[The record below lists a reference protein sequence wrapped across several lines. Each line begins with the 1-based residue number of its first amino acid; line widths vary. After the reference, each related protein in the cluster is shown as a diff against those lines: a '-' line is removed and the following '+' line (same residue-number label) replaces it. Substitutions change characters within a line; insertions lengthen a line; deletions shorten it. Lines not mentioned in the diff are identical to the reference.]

1 MLEVYLL
8 RHGQTLFNKKDMVQ
22 GWCDSP
28 LTSLGIQQAQM
39 AGEKLKEIP
48 FTLAFSS
55 PSERAYQTCEY
66 ALQNRLDIK
75 TDRRLKE
82 MSFGELE
89 GEKNETLRQNQTA
102 DNQFDWTSL
111 GGENQAMVT
120 ARIAAFLASLAHD
133 YDNEVI
139 LVASHGMWIAYC
151 LEYVAKEFKS
161 TFFLGNGEIAKLVY
175 DHQQWQI
182 VAIMKGDND

>member
-28 LTSLGIQQAQM
+28 LTARGIKQAQE
-39 AGEKLKEIP
+39 AGEKLKEVP

-66 ALQNRLDIK
+66 ALKQRLAIK

-82 MSFGELE
+82 MYFGEFE
-89 GEKNETLRQNQTA
+89 GEMNEVLKKKQA
-102 DNQFDWTSL
+102 VGNQFDWTNQ
-111 GGENQAMVT
+111 GGENKAMVT
-120 ARIAAFLASLAHD
+120 ARIAAFLADLAHQ
-133 YDNEVI
+133 YDDEII

-151 LEYVAKEFKS
+151 LEYVAKDFKNA
-161 TFFLGNGEIAKLVY
+161 FFLGNGEIAKINY
-175 DHQQWQI
+175 DNNQWQI
-182 VAIMKGDND
+182 ESIEKGDKK